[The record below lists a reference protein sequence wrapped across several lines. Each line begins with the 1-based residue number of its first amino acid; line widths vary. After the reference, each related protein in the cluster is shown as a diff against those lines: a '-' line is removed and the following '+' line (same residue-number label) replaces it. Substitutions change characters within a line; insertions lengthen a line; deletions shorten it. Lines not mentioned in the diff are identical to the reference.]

1 MDQPASIAIDKK
13 YPLQSPIPKIVVES
27 QIEFFIGWAWKSGT
41 SKRMTDDTIRFET
54 TVIQDAQLFKED
66 LYLQYRKSQ
75 YFDVDNL
82 LSILRVYEI

>member
-1 MDQPASIAIDKK
+1 
-13 YPLQSPIPKIVVES
+13 
-27 QIEFFIGWAWKSGT
+27 
-41 SKRMTDDTIRFET
+41 MTDDTIRFET

-75 YFDVDNL
+75 YFEVDNL